1 MGLAHSAQWP
11 ESAGRFTGLRAFRL
25 IFRGGLPAESG
36 PLPFPGADGRRDGAP
51 AVASGDVV
59 VGTVGFAGQLGLGR
73 SVSRSKAAV
82 ISPVQGQCLASQ
94 RILRR
99 PVVMSWA
106 AAENGRNRRRRGS
119 RRRAVLGEGEHRLP
133 SQQVESD
140 LDDLE
145 PAPLKAA
152 LSCGGARCAG
162 RWPGGPDPILGPG
175 AQSVT
180 EFQFGDRPVRGVGP
194 EARDPHAVPVRDPQP
209 GAGTGPSLGGSASAA
224 LAGSGPAVGL
234 RGPGANAGVTGRPCG
249 GGWRVRCWG
258 SRGTGCCWSGDW
270 RTAGGCGRVRCRA
283 RRCGPSWARSPSGGR
298 VDRRDPGRRSD
309 RRTSPATLPK
319 VVWGISAVSA
329 VSVPLVRPAHRNAA
343 AFWSPAPRGETP
355 SGGCVLPAEWRR
367 SNVPPVRVA
376 GGHLPRV
383 YRAVDL
389 AVSW

>member
-1 MGLAHSAQWP
+1 MALGCRSGCCGTGCRSHVECDSCPRRPRRHSSGRAHGVGLAHSAQWP

-209 GAGTGPSLGGSASAA
+209 GAGTGPSLGGVGVRAA
-224 LAGSGPAVGL
+224 AGRGTGGPLGGAAGSGPVQDGVG
-234 RGPGANAGVTGRPCG
+234 RAG
-249 GGWRVRCWG
+249 
-258 SRGTGCCWSGDW
+258 
-270 RTAGGCGRVRCRA
+270 
-283 RRCGPSWARSPSGGR
+283 
-298 VDRRDPGRRSD
+298 PGRR
-309 RRTSPATLPK
+309 R
-319 VVWGISAVSA
+319 V
-329 VSVPLVRPAHRNAA
+329 
-343 AFWSPAPRGETP
+343 
-355 SGGCVLPAEWRR
+355 AEWTGVIPGAGRIAVPRR
-367 SNVPPVRVA
+367 PPCRRWF
-376 GGHLPRV
+376 GGYL
-383 YRAVDL
+383 L
-389 AVSW
+389 